1 MIPITIIQA
10 QSMMLQKVDIKIQMT
25 DFMIKDKRTI
35 NELKGTREA
44 SNIWQA
50 QGMCKA
56 LAAWEAQEATT
67 TVKGIK
73 ASLGVQEKMTL
84 EMNKWIPH

>member
-56 LAAWEAQEATT
+56 LAA
-67 TVKGIK
+67 
-73 ASLGVQEKMTL
+73 
-84 EMNKWIPH
+84 